1 MGTDLVKVGLE
12 SRVGSGQVSDLV
24 LLISNNNGSVVQL
37 NSGGVELVVKIGDVL
52 VTGIDLTKK
61 GGIGLLQLGTLG
73 LDSSKGGLKVG
84 TIMPACIELV
94 GEFSIG
100 GGQKSQLTLEA
111 LVGLVKLGTSCL

>member
-84 TIMPACIELV
+84 TIFPASIELV

-100 GGQKSQLTLEA
+100 GGQKGQLTLEA